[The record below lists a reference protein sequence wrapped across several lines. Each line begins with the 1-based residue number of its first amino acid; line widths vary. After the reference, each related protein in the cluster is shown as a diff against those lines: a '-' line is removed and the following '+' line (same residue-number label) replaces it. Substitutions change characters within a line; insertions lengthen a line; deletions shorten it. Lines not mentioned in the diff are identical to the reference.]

1 MPTAPRRL
9 DWLWR
14 RAPPSVGCRAS
25 APAPAGLA
33 ELAPLT
39 RPVEW
44 ARLARLARLARRAD
58 VAALAAAVV
67 LAQVAATAPVRAAAS
82 ELPLHLRE
90 AADGARLE
98 LPTGELVSLAL
109 PPGARLDAAAPL
121 SGGWI
126 AAGTA
131 PAAGNAGG
139 ASGTGGAGG
148 GGRDL
153 LLLAG
158 GTRPGIL
165 PPPGERI
172 GKLLAEPLPLVA
184 GGRLAGLAWLEGD
197 DPRALGV
204 RYAAWNGG
212 GWSAPRTISAPG
224 QGSQLAL
231 AACRLADGSWLLAWS
246 AFDGHDDEIVWSAG
260 GNGNGTGTWT
270 PPRKLTVNRVP
281 DITPVLAPAGG
292 GALIAWSQL
301 AGDGYRLLVARYRDG
316 LFGEPV
322 VAAPGGSLYPSF
334 ETSPGTG
341 RLRLLY
347 RTAEPRGWAALEL
360 DAGGRPR
367 RVATA
372 PDPPPQSAEA
382 GGGGARGGAHAGAVA
397 GALDRPSLAG
407 DGNRAIF
414 SWPGGGPERTS
425 SWQPW
430 QPPATAPAAAVLG
443 NQPGDRPVD
452 RRERR
457 PRRGAAGQQ
466 RAPAVPLDA
475 SPQAYVAFGDSI
487 TSGFGDPKGIGYPG
501 RLEALLTTDLNV
513 QVTVINDGMFGE
525 TTGEGLTRIGSAL
538 QPGVTAVLLMEGT
551 NDINAKVSIDT
562 IVQNLDLMAGQA
574 ETAGIAAV
582 HATIIPRLKT
592 ADTDPTNVITASLA
606 GAVRELAWERSRTLA
621 DPFEVFFY
629 LTPDAM
635 SLDYLGGG
643 DKLHPNGAGY
653 DLLAQTFADAL
664 TSADH
669 VPPVI
674 GTVSPGDGQQNVPAN
689 VGIQLDVLDFGA
701 GIDVANTHLL
711 IKGQAVAVTPTGDQ
725 RRLQFLYQPP
735 APLAGVVSI
744 GLQAQ
749 DLATPPN
756 TFTGTVS
763 TFEVVGTFF
772 LPGDLNHDGIVDGQD
787 LLLFAPCFGAHRYDP
802 NFQLACDLN
811 GDGIVDGRDLAIL
824 AFNFGKRSF

>member
-1 MPTAPRRL
+1 MSTAPRRL
-9 DWLWR
+9 DRLWR
-14 RAPPSVGCRAS
+14 RARPNAAGLP
-25 APAPAGLA
+25 PAPAGLA
-33 ELAPLT
+33 RAALPIGL
-39 RPVEW
+39 P
-44 ARLARLARLARRAD
+44 RLAGLSRLAD

-67 LAQVAATAPVRAAAS
+67 LAQLAATPPARAAAS
-82 ELPLHLRE
+82 ELPLHLRATE
-90 AADGARLE
+90 GGARLE
-98 LPTGELVSLAL
+98 LPNGELVSLAL

-126 AAGTA
+126 AAGTTLIA
-131 PAAGNAGG
+131 
-139 ASGTGGAGG
+139 GGAGG

-184 GGRLAGLAWLEGD
+184 GGRLTGLAWLEGD

-212 GWSAPRTISAPG
+212 GWSSPRTVSAPG

-231 AACRLADGSWLLAWS
+231 TACRLAEGSWLLAWS
-246 AFDGHDDEIVWSAG
+246 AFDGHADEIVWSAG

-270 PPRKLTVNRVP
+270 PPRKLTANRVP
-281 DITPVLAPAGG
+281 DITPVLAPAGR

-316 LFGEPV
+316 SFGEPV
-322 VAAPGGSLYPSF
+322 VAAPGGSLYPTF
-334 ETSPGTG
+334 ETSAGTD

-372 PDPPPQSAEA
+372 ADPPQRSEA
-382 GGGGARGGAHAGAVA
+382 GGAGAGAR
-397 GALDRPSLAG
+397 ALDRPSLAG
-407 DGNRAIF
+407 DGDRAIF

-430 QPPATAPAAAVLG
+430 QPPATAPAVAAF
-443 NQPGDRPVD
+443 GDRRD
-452 RRERR
+452 RRDRR
-457 PRRGAAGQQ
+457 DRHGDRRDRLGPRRGPAGL
-466 RAPAVPLDA
+466 RGVPAVHLDA
-475 SPQAYVAFGDSI
+475 SSQTYVAFGDSI
-487 TSGFGDPKGIGYPG
+487 TSGFGDPKGIGYPA
-501 RLEALLTTDLNV
+501 RLEALLSTDLNMP
-513 QVTVINDGMFGE
+513 VTVINDGTFGE

-551 NDINAKVSIDT
+551 NDINAKVSVDT

-582 HATIIPRLKT
+582 HATVIPRLRT
-592 ADTDPTNVITASLA
+592 ADTDPTNVITATLA
-606 GAVRELAWERSRTLA
+606 GAIRELAWERSRTLA

-629 LTPDAM
+629 LTPNAM

-664 TSADH
+664 TGADH

-674 GTVSPGDGQQNVPAN
+674 GTVSPGNGQQNVPAN
-689 VGIQLDVLDFGA
+689 VGIQLDVFDFGA
-701 GIDVANTHLL
+701 GIDVANSHLL
-711 IKGQAVAVTPTGDQ
+711 IDGQAVTVTPTGDQ
-725 RRLQFLYQPP
+725 RKLQFLYQPA

-756 TFTGTVS
+756 IFTGTVA

-772 LPGDLNHDGIVDGQD
+772 LPGDLNHDGIVDGTD

>member
-1 MPTAPRRL
+1 M
-9 DWLWR
+9 
-14 RAPPSVGCRAS
+14 
-25 APAPAGLA
+25 
-33 ELAPLT
+33 
-39 RPVEW
+39 
-44 ARLARLARLARRAD
+44 RAD
-58 VAALAAAVV
+58 VAVLAAAVV
-67 LAQVAATAPVRAAAS
+67 LAQLAATAPVRAAAS
-82 ELPLHLRE
+82 DLPLHLRA

-98 LPTGELVSLAL
+98 LRSGELVPLAL

-121 SGGWI
+121 AGGWI

-131 PAAGNAGG
+131 PAAGA
-139 ASGTGGAGG
+139 AGG

-158 GTRPGIL
+158 GTRPAIL

-204 RYAAWNGG
+204 RYAAWSGA

-260 GNGNGTGTWT
+260 GNANGTGAWT
-270 PPRKLTVNRVP
+270 PPRKLTTNRVP

-316 LFGEPV
+316 QFGEPV

-334 ETSPGTG
+334 ETSPVTD

-372 PDPPPQSAEA
+372 PDPSQGAEA
-382 GGGGARGGAHAGAVA
+382 GGAGGNGARAGASAGA

-430 QPPATAPAAAVLG
+430 QPPAAAPATPAVTAV
-443 NQPGDRPVD
+443 GDPLRDRSVD

-457 PRRGAAGQQ
+457 PQRGPAGQQ
-466 RAPAVPLDA
+466 RGPAGPLDAAAVPLD
-475 SPQAYVAFGDSI
+475 SSSQTYVAFGDSI
-487 TSGFGDPKGIGYPG
+487 THGFGDPRGIGYPG
-501 RLEALLTTDLNV
+501 RLQALLSTDLSMPV
-513 QVTVINDGMFGE
+513 IVINDGMFGE
-525 TTGEGLTRIGSAL
+525 TTGEGLTRIGSTL

-551 NDINAKVSIDT
+551 NDINAKVSVDT
-562 IVQNLDLMAGQA
+562 IVQNLDMMAAQA

-582 HATIIPRLKT
+582 HATIIPRLRT

-606 GAVRELAWERSRTLA
+606 GAIRELAWERSRTLA
-621 DPFEVFFY
+621 DPFEVFFF

-635 SLDYLGGG
+635 SMDYLGGG

-664 TSADH
+664 TGADH

-689 VGIQLDVLDFGA
+689 VAIQLDVLDFGA
-701 GIDVANTHLL
+701 GIDVANTHML
-711 IKGQAVAVTPTGDQ
+711 IGGQPVAVTPTGDQ

-735 APLAGVVSI
+735 APIAGVVAI

-763 TFEVVGTFF
+763 SFEVVGTFF

-802 NFQLACDLN
+802 NFQLVCDLN
-811 GDGIVDGRDLAIL
+811 GDGIVDGKDLAIL

>member
-1 MPTAPRRL
+1 MSTVPRRL
-9 DWLWR
+9 DPLWR
-14 RAPPSVGCRAS
+14 RARPNAA
-25 APAPAGLA
+25 APVSTPEPAGLGR
-33 ELAPLT
+33 LS
-39 RPVEW
+39 
-44 ARLARLARLARRAD
+44 RLAKGIDL
-58 VAALAAAVV
+58 AALAAAVI
-67 LAQVAATAPVRAAAS
+67 LAQLAATAPARAAAS
-82 ELPLHLRE
+82 DLPLHLHA

-98 LPTGELVSLAL
+98 LPNGELVALAL

-121 SGGWI
+121 AGGWI

-131 PAAGNAGG
+131 PAAGGPG
-139 ASGTGGAGG
+139 GTGGPAGTSVAGG

-165 PPPGERI
+165 RPPGERI

-204 RYAAWNGG
+204 RYAAWNGA

-246 AFDGHDDEIVWSAG
+246 AFDGHDDEIVWSVG
-260 GNGNGTGTWT
+260 GNATGTGTWT
-270 PPRKLTVNRVP
+270 PPRKLTANRVP
-281 DITPVLAPAGG
+281 DITPVLAPAGS

-316 LFGEPV
+316 FFGEPV

-334 ETSPGTG
+334 ESSPGTD
-341 RLRLLY
+341 RHRLLY
-347 RTAEPRGWAALEL
+347 RTAQPRGWAALEL
-360 DAGGRPR
+360 DAAGRPR
-367 RVATA
+367 RVASA
-372 PDPPPQSAEA
+372 PDPSQGTEA
-382 GGGGARGGAHAGAVA
+382 GGSGARAGTGDGAGAAA
-397 GALDRPSLAG
+397 GALDRPTLAG
-407 DGNRAIF
+407 GANRAIF

-425 SWQPW
+425 AWQAW
-430 QPPATAPAAAVLG
+430 QPPATAPAVAALG
-443 NQPGDRPVD
+443 DPPGDRH
-452 RRERR
+452 ERR
-457 PRRGAAGQQ
+457 PQLGAAGQQ
-466 RAPAVPLDA
+466 RGPAGLRRASAVPLDA
-475 SPQAYVAFGDSI
+475 SPQTYVAFGDSI
-487 TSGFGDPKGIGYPG
+487 TSGYGDPRGIGYPG
-501 RLEALLTTDLNV
+501 RLEALLSTDLKV
-513 QVTVINDGMFGE
+513 PVTVINDGMFGE

-551 NDINAKVSIDT
+551 NDINAKVSVDT

-582 HATIIPRLKT
+582 HATIIPRLRT

-606 GAVRELAWERSRTLA
+606 GAIRELAWERSRTLA

-653 DLLAQTFADAL
+653 DLIAQTFADAM
-664 TSADH
+664 TGADH
-669 VPPVI
+669 VPPVT
-674 GTVSPGDGQQNVPAN
+674 GTVSPGDGQQDVPAN

-711 IKGQAVAVTPTGDQ
+711 IDGQQVAVTPTGDQ
-725 RRLQFLYQPP
+725 RKLQFLYQPP
-735 APLAGVVSI
+735 APIAGVVSI
-744 GLQAQ
+744 GLQAK

-772 LPGDLNHDGIVDGQD
+772 LPGDFNHDGIVDGQD

-811 GDGIVDGRDLAIL
+811 GDGIVDGKDLAVL

>member
-1 MPTAPRRL
+1 MSTAPRRL
-9 DWLWR
+9 DPLWR
-14 RAPPSVGCRAS
+14 RARPNAA
-25 APAPAGLA
+25 APAPV
-33 ELAPLT
+33 T
-39 RPVEW
+39 R
-44 ARLARLARLARRAD
+44 ARLTRLARRTD
-58 VAALAAAVV
+58 LAALAVTVV
-67 LAQVAATAPVRAAAS
+67 LAQLAATAPARAAAS
-82 ELPLHLRE
+82 ELPLHLRA

-98 LPTGELVSLAL
+98 LANGELVSLAL

-121 SGGWI
+121 AGGWI

-131 PAAGNAGG
+131 PAAGSVGGIGAAG
-139 ASGTGGAGG
+139 AVGG

-212 GWSAPRTISAPG
+212 RWSVPRTISAPG

-231 AACRLADGSWLLAWS
+231 TACRLADGSWLLAWS
-246 AFDGHDDEIVWSAG
+246 AFDGHDDEIVWSSG
-260 GNGNGTGTWT
+260 GNANGTGTWT
-270 PPRKLTVNRVP
+270 PPRKLTANRVP
-281 DITPVLAPAGG
+281 DITPVLAPAGS

-301 AGDGYRLLVARYRDG
+301 AGDGYRLLVAGYRDG

-322 VAAPGGSLYPSF
+322 VAAPGGALYPSF
-334 ETSPGTG
+334 ETSAGTD
-341 RLRLLY
+341 RFRLLY

-360 DAGGRPR
+360 DVAGRPR

-372 PDPPPQSAEA
+372 PDPSQGANA
-382 GGGGARGGAHAGAVA
+382 GGGGARVGTGAGT
-397 GALDRPSLAG
+397 GTDALDRPSLAG

-414 SWPGGGPERTS
+414 SWPGGGPARTAA
-425 SWQPW
+425 WQPW
-430 QPPATAPAAAVLG
+430 RPPATAPAAAA
-443 NQPGDRPVD
+443 PGDRPGD

-457 PRRGAAGQQ
+457 PRLSAAGQ
-466 RAPAVPLDA
+466 RRGPAGPGPAPAVFPDA
-475 SPQAYVAFGDSI
+475 SSQTYVAFGDSI
-487 TSGFGDPKGIGYPG
+487 TSGYGDSQGIGYPG
-501 RLEALLTTDLNV
+501 RLEALLSTDLSV
-513 QVTVINDGMFGE
+513 PVTVINDGMFGE

-582 HATIIPRLKT
+582 HATIIPRLNT

-606 GAVRELAWERSRTLA
+606 GAIRELAWERSRTLA

-643 DKLHPNGAGY
+643 DKLHPNAAGY

-664 TSADH
+664 TGADH

-689 VGIQLDVLDFGA
+689 VGIQVDVLDFGA

-711 IKGQAVAVTPTGDQ
+711 IDGQQVAVTPTGDQ

-735 APLAGVVSI
+735 APIAGVVSI

-756 TFTGTVS
+756 NFTGTVS

-811 GDGIVDGRDLAIL
+811 GDGIVDGKDLAVL

>member
-1 MPTAPRRL
+1 MSTAPRRP
-9 DWLWR
+9 DPLWR
-14 RAPPSVGCRAS
+14 P
-25 APAPAGLA
+25 
-33 ELAPLT
+33 
-39 RPVEW
+39 
-44 ARLARLARLARRAD
+44 
-58 VAALAAAVV
+58 ALAATVV
-67 LAQVAATAPVRAAAS
+67 LAQLAAAAPARAA
-82 ELPLHLRE
+82 EIPLHLRA
-90 AADGARLE
+90 AADGVRLE
-98 LPTGELVSLAL
+98 LPSGELVPLAL

-121 SGGWI
+121 AGGWI

-131 PAAGNAGG
+131 PIAGNAGKV
-139 ASGTGGAGG
+139 SNTGGTGG
-148 GGRDL
+148 GGREL
-153 LLLAG
+153 LLLTG
-158 GTRPGIL
+158 GARPAIL
-165 PPPGERI
+165 PPPGERV

-212 GWSAPRTISAPG
+212 GWSAPRTVSAPG

-231 AACRLADGSWLLAWS
+231 TACRLADGSWLLAWS

-260 GNGNGTGTWT
+260 GNGSGNWT
-270 PPRKLTVNRVP
+270 PPRKLTLNRVP
-281 DITPVLAPAGG
+281 DITPVLAPAGS

-316 LFGEPV
+316 VFGEPV

-334 ETSPGTG
+334 ETSPGTD

-347 RTAEPRGWAALEL
+347 RTAQPRGWAALEL
-360 DAGGRPR
+360 DAAGRPR

-372 PDPPPQSAEA
+372 PDAPQGTAA
-382 GGGGARGGAHAGAVA
+382 GGGAARAGADAGGGAGAVT

-407 DGNRAIF
+407 DGNQATF

-425 SWQPW
+425 SWQAW
-430 QPPATAPAAAVLG
+430 QPPPTAPAVAALG
-443 NQPGDRPVD
+443 DPPGGRPVD
-452 RRERR
+452 RRQRR
-457 PRRGAAGQQ
+457 PQLWAAGQQ
-466 RAPAVPLDA
+466 RAPAIPLDA
-475 SPQAYVAFGDSI
+475 SSQTYVAFGDSI
-487 TSGFGDPKGIGYPG
+487 TSGYGDPRGIGYPG
-501 RLEALLTTDLNV
+501 RLEALLSTDLSV
-513 QVTVINDGMFGE
+513 PVTVINDGMFGE

-606 GAVRELAWERSRTLA
+606 GAIRELAWERSRTLA

-635 SLDYLGGG
+635 SMDYLGGG

-653 DLLAQTFADAL
+653 DLLAQTFADVL
-664 TSADH
+664 TGTDL

-674 GTVSPGDGQQNVPAN
+674 GTVSPANGQQNVPAS
-689 VGIQLDVLDFGA
+689 VGIQLDVFDFGA

-711 IKGQAVAVTPTGDQ
+711 IDGQTAAVTPTGDK
-725 RRLQFLYQPP
+725 RKLQFLYQPA

-744 GLQAQ
+744 GLQTQ
-749 DLATPPN
+749 DLASPPN
-756 TFTGTVS
+756 TFNGTVA

-772 LPGDLNHDGIVDGQD
+772 LPGDLNLDGIVDGRD

-802 NFQLACDLN
+802 NFQLICDLN

>member
-1 MPTAPRRL
+1 MSTAPRRL
-9 DWLWR
+9 DSLR
-14 RAPPSVGCRAS
+14 RRTR
-25 APAPAGLA
+25 PAGLA
-33 ELAPLT
+33 
-39 RPVEW
+39 
-44 ARLARLARLARRAD
+44 RL
-58 VAALAAAVV
+58 AALAAAVV
-67 LAQVAATAPVRAAAS
+67 LAQLAGTTPARAAAS
-82 ELPLHLRE
+82 ELPLHLRTTAGE
-90 AADGARLE
+90 ARLE
-98 LPTGELVSLAL
+98 LPNGELVSLAL

-121 SGGWI
+121 AGGWI
-126 AAGTA
+126 ATGTAPTAGAAGTA
-131 PAAGNAGG
+131 GDPAGPGN
-139 ASGTGGAGG
+139 

-158 GTRPGIL
+158 GPRPAIL

-172 GKLLAEPLPLVA
+172 GKLLAEPLPLVT
-184 GGRLAGLAWLEGD
+184 GGRLTGLAWLEGD

-212 GWSAPRTISAPG
+212 GWSSPRTISAPG

-231 AACRLADGSWLLAWS
+231 TACRLAEGSWLLAWS
-246 AFDGHDDEIVWSAG
+246 AFDGHADEIVWSTG
-260 GNGNGTGTWT
+260 GNGNGTWT
-270 PPRKLTVNRVP
+270 PPRKLTANRVP
-281 DITPVLAPAGG
+281 DITPVLAPAGR

-316 LFGEPV
+316 SFGEPV
-322 VAAPGGSLYPSF
+322 VAARGGSLYPSF
-334 ETSPGTG
+334 ETAAGTD

-372 PDPPPQSAEA
+372 ADPPRRAEA
-382 GGGGARGGAHAGAVA
+382 GGAGAGA

-407 DGNRAIF
+407 DGDRAIF

-430 QPPATAPAAAVLG
+430 QPPATAPAVAAF
-443 NQPGDRPVD
+443 GDRRD
-452 RRERR
+452 RRDRRDRHGGDRSERLGPAPG
-457 PRRGAAGQQ
+457 PRRESAGL
-466 RAPAVPLDA
+466 RGAPAVHLDA
-475 SPQAYVAFGDSI
+475 SPQTYVAFGDSI
-487 TSGFGDPKGIGYPG
+487 TSGYGDPKGIGYPG
-501 RLEALLTTDLNV
+501 RLEALLSTDLNV
-513 QVTVINDGMFGE
+513 PVTVTNDGMFGE

-551 NDINAKVSIDT
+551 NDINAKVSVDT

-582 HATIIPRLKT
+582 HTTVIPRLRT
-592 ADTDPTNVITASLA
+592 ADTDPTNVITATLA
-606 GAVRELAWERSRTLA
+606 GAIRELAWERSRTLA

-629 LTPDAM
+629 LTPNAM

-653 DLLAQTFADAL
+653 DLIAQTFADAL
-664 TSADH
+664 TGADH

-674 GTVSPGDGQQNVPAN
+674 GTVSPANGQQNVPAN
-689 VGIQLDVLDFGA
+689 VGIQLDLFDFGA
-701 GIDVANTHLL
+701 GIDAANTHLL
-711 IKGQAVAVTPTGDQ
+711 IDGQAVTVTPTGDQ
-725 RRLQFLYQPP
+725 RKLQFLYQPA
-735 APLAGVVSI
+735 APLTGVVSI

-756 TFTGTVS
+756 TFTGTVA

-772 LPGDLNHDGIVDGQD
+772 LPGDLNHDGIVDGTD

>member
-1 MPTAPRRL
+1 MSTAPRRL
-9 DWLWR
+9 DPLWR
-14 RAPPSVGCRAS
+14 RACPNAAVP
-25 APAPAGLA
+25 
-33 ELAPLT
+33 
-39 RPVEW
+39 
-44 ARLARLARLARRAD
+44 
-58 VAALAAAVV
+58 ALAAAIV
-67 LAQVAATAPVRAAAS
+67 LAQLAAAAPARAAAS
-82 ELPLHLRE
+82 ELPLHLRA

-98 LPTGELVSLAL
+98 LPNGELVSLAL
-109 PPGARLDAAAPL
+109 PPGARLDAAARL

-131 PAAGNAGG
+131 PTSGSAGATGG
-139 ASGTGGAGG
+139 AGGAGG

-153 LLLAG
+153 LLLVG
-158 GTRPGIL
+158 GVRPGIL
-165 PPPGERI
+165 PPPGGRS

-204 RYAAWNGG
+204 RYAAWNGA

-231 AACRLADGSWLLAWS
+231 AACRLADDSWLLAWS

-260 GNGNGTGTWT
+260 GKRNGTGTWM
-270 PPRKLTVNRVP
+270 PPRKLTANRVP
-281 DITPVLAPAGG
+281 DITPVLAPAGS

-316 LFGEPV
+316 LFSEPV

-334 ETSPGTG
+334 ETSPGTD

-372 PDPPPQSAEA
+372 PDPPQRAEA
-382 GGGGARGGAHAGAVA
+382 GGGGAGA

-430 QPPATAPAAAVLG
+430 QPPATAPAVAAAFGDPPVD
-443 NQPGDRPVD
+443 PGD

-457 PRRGAAGQQ
+457 PQRGAAGPQRGPAGLR

-475 SPQAYVAFGDSI
+475 SPQTYVAFGDSI

-501 RLEALLTTDLNV
+501 RLEALLTTDLNTT
-513 QVTVINDGMFGE
+513 VTVINDGLFGE

-551 NDINAKVSIDT
+551 NDINAKVSVDT

-582 HATIIPRLKT
+582 HATVIPRLKT
-592 ADTDPTNVITASLA
+592 ADTDPNNVITATLA
-606 GAVRELAWERSRTLA
+606 GAIRELAWERSRTLA

-635 SLDYLGGG
+635 SSDYLGGG

-653 DLLAQTFADAL
+653 DLLAQTFAETL
-664 TSADH
+664 TGTDH

-674 GTVSPGDGQQNVPAN
+674 GTVSPGNGQQNVPAN
-689 VGIQLDVLDFGA
+689 VGIQLDVFDFGA

-711 IKGQAVAVTPTGDQ
+711 INSQVVAVTPTGDQ
-725 RRLQFLYQPP
+725 RKLQFLYQPA
-735 APLAGVVSI
+735 APIVGVVSI

-763 TFEVVGTFF
+763 TFEVVGTYF
-772 LPGDLNHDGIVDGQD
+772 LTGDLNHDGIVDGQD

-811 GDGIVDGRDLAIL
+811 GDGIVDGRDLALL